1 MARVRLIDRD
11 EAQPGSETALG
22 HGADRRNSMKL
33 PTTLLLAGSVAAGVM
48 ASTPA
53 LAVKAFATVHLNIR
67 TGPGEQFPIAGE
79 MRWNTEGEVSGCTAD
94 YMWCQISTANGIGW
108 AAAHYLT
115 TDTNRGPQTL
125 ESDGAQLGIPVVV
138 PEEVTVVGAVTPV
151 PAGTALIEA
160 ITPED
165 EVIEYVKAN
174 PVDPVQVTGEIV
186 VGAILPAELVL
197 YEIPSSKYQYV
208 VVNGA
213 TVLVEPTSRKVVY
226 IVR

>member
-1 MARVRLIDRD
+1 MR
-11 EAQPGSETALG
+11 
-22 HGADRRNSMKL
+22 L
-33 PTTLLLAGSVAAGVM
+33 PTTLLLAGSVVAGLA

-67 TGPGEQFPIAGE
+67 TGPGEQYPIAGE

-94 YMWCQISTANGIGW
+94 YMWCHIATAHGIGW

-115 TDTNRGPQTL
+115 TDTNRGPQTI
-125 ESDGAQLGIPVVV
+125 ESDGAQVGIPVVV
-138 PEEVTVVGAVTPV
+138 PEAVTVVGAVTPV

-160 ITPED
+160 VTPEAA
-165 EVIEYVKAN
+165 VIEYVKAN
-174 PVDPVQVTGEIV
+174 PVAPIQVTGEIV

-197 YEIPSSKYQYV
+197 YEVPSSEYQYV

-213 TVLVEPTSRKVVY
+213 TVLVEPATRKVVY

>member
-1 MARVRLIDRD
+1 
-11 EAQPGSETALG
+11 
-22 HGADRRNSMKL
+22 MKR
-33 PTTLLLAGSVAAGVM
+33 PTILFLAGSVVAGIV

-94 YMWCQISTANGIGW
+94 YVWCHISTANGIGW

-115 TDTNRGPQTL
+115 EDTGRGPQTL
-125 ESDGAQLGIPVVV
+125 QERGAQSGIPVVV
-138 PEEVTVVGAVTPV
+138 PETVAVVGAVTAV

-160 ITPED
+160 VTPEAAI
-165 EVIEYVKAN
+165 VEYVRAT
-174 PVDPVQVTGEIV
+174 PVAPVHVTGEIV

-197 YEIPSSKYQYV
+197 YEVPSSSYQYA
-208 VVNGA
+208 VVNAA
-213 TVLVEPTSRKVVY
+213 TVLVEPATRKVVY